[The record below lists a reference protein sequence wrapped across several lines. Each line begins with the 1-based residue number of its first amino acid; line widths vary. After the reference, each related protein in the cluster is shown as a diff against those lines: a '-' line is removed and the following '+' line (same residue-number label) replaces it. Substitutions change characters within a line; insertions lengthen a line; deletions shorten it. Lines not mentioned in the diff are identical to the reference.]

1 MEGRSDKVV
10 IDVKKRGGYNK
21 LCSLSPQLQKIVG
34 AAELTGPQVV
44 KKFWTYIQ
52 ENSLQDPK
60 NNRNIIC
67 DESLQEL
74 FHVDSINMFEMNKVL
89 SKHVWQLNV
98 EDGISLNKTSFHVY
112 NMCEYICLLSFVSL
126 Y

>member
-98 EDGISLNKTSFHVY
+98 EDGHVW
-112 NMCEYICLLSFVSL
+112 NVGIENEKSIPRIH
-126 Y
+126 